1 MLNINNKENFKY
13 GLYENVDASLY
24 ISKCASEI
32 FANKTRVVYI
42 NAYIL
47 CRNVEGYDANNANDF
62 KRAR

>member
-1 MLNINNKENFKY
+1 MGCMKMQMHP
-13 GLYENVDASLY
+13 Y
-24 ISKCASEI
+24 IYMYIYCASEI

-62 KRAR
+62 KRIR